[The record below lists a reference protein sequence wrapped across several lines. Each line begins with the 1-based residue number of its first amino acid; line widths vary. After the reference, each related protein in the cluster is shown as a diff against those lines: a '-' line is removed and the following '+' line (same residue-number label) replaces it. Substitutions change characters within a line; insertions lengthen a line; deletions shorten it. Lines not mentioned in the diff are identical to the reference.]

1 MLCNSFIIENGE
13 DVSLLKTE
21 SKTQV
26 VYRAFTKR
34 WFRILGRNK
43 DKLVQELKESKEL
56 ISLIQKSTK
65 EELTKEEK
73 EMVKSQFLDILKTM
87 PSMAIFLLP
96 GGALLLPLILKIV
109 PDLLPS
115 SFKENE
121 LEK

>member
-43 DKLVQELKESKEL
+43 DKLVQEIFKAYGRRRGKDILLGTGTQEQAESKL
-56 ISLIQKSTK
+56 KYFLKSK
-65 EELTKEEK
+65 KKLPRRLT
-73 EMVKSQFLDILKTM
+73 
-87 PSMAIFLLP
+87 
-96 GGALLLPLILKIV
+96 LILMIRFQK
-109 PDLLPS
+109 
-115 SFKENE
+115 
-121 LEK
+121 